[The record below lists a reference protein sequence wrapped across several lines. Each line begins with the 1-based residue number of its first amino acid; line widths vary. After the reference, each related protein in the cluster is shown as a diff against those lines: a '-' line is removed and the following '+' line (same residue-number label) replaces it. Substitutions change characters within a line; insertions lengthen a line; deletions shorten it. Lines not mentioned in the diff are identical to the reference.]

1 MSKLTEHKNEMRT
14 RRTAASIALAAC
26 ALAICIGL
34 PGTAW
39 TGSVFMKNGYIIQG
53 PIVERSDNVVI
64 LGWPHGK
71 MTIHR
76 RFIDAVVF
84 EQDEERR
91 LKEEEAL
98 AQREATPI
106 EVASILD
113 TQQPEGDELPPDVDS
128 LIKKYVI
135 ETKSTKSPTEGEGAT
150 DPAASAAGGESTTDV
165 VAQPE
170 HSLGERVSVQELAC
184 SLRPPKGW
192 ASVKKGD
199 AFHVQAAEETDGF
212 RPCLNVVSVPRNAT
226 TGGNYVSW
234 VKEEDSKALQD
245 FELISEG
252 PTKLGSLQAVE
263 IVCRGTRNERTATVR
278 QLVVENE
285 NRVWI
290 VSAFT
295 HAEGADAVA
304 GALAESLKSFEVS
317 GTK

>member
-1 MSKLTEHKNEMRT
+1 MSELLTADRIEV
-14 RRTAASIALAAC
+14 L
-26 ALAICIGL
+26 
-34 PGTAW
+34 
-39 TGSVFMKNGYIIQG
+39 QG
-53 PIVERSDNVVI
+53 PAAALVI
-64 LGWPHGK
+64 
-71 MTIHR
+71 
-76 RFIDAVVF
+76 
-84 EQDEERR
+84 
-91 LKEEEAL
+91 
-98 AQREATPI
+98 
-106 EVASILD
+106 S
-113 TQQPEGDELPPDVDS
+113 GDQ
-128 LIKKYVI
+128 KYVSKVVTSQQGDTIRIDI
-135 ETKSTKSPTEGEGAT
+135 E
-150 DPAASAAGGESTTDV
+150 
-165 VAQPE
+165 
-170 HSLGERVSVQELAC
+170 GERVSVQELAC

-295 HAEGADAVA
+295 PAEGADAVA